1 MAFPMRPN
9 FFFDTSAP
17 LEFPT
22 LAKLFPGFTMPADFV
37 EVGGLCESTFLGF
50 ERPTAFMG
58 LCVFSSCAGC
68 RGGRATLS
76 GSVSS
81 AT

>member
-37 EVGGLCESTFLGF
+37 EVG
-50 ERPTAFMG
+50 AY
-58 LCVFSSCAGC
+58 
-68 RGGRATLS
+68 
-76 GSVSS
+76 VSQPF
-81 AT
+81 